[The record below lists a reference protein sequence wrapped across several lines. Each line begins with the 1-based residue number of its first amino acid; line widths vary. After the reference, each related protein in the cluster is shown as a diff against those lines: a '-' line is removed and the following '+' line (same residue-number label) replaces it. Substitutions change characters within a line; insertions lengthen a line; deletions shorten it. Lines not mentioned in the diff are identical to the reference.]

1 MNLSNVNTLME
12 QSHNLELQLVEFIN
26 KENAQFVETEEM
38 KILQAYADTTRVLIS
53 TMYNECI
60 NPHRLDVRNLNSK
73 VIVEHHYNP
82 IALLESLKY
91 SLNIRNGVSKDR
103 AIQGILKNLKIC

>member
-1 MNLSNVNTLME
+1 MDISSINEMLN
-12 QSHNLELQLVEFIN
+12 QSHKLEIELVGFIN

-38 KILQAYADTTRVLIS
+38 KVLQAYADTTRTLIGVL
-53 TMYNECI
+53 YNEVI

-73 VIVEHHYNP
+73 VIAEHHDSP

-91 SLNIRNGVSKDR
+91 SLNIRNGVSKER
-103 AIQGILKNLKIC
+103 ALEGLLKNINK